1 MCSPRCGNLW
11 LEPRSGQT
19 KDYKN
24 WYFLFLG
31 WSRSKGKGQKAGWF
45 AIKTKCSSVATYQPA
60 DCCCSEPAL
69 CKFNNAYSLV
79 QIGQHLIEMKF
90 ILAKNKLTN
99 VSLGVQQQ
107 PYTHS
112 SRDFASYFEKC
123 KILRNN
129 THVGGKIIAI
139 HVHHIRSNKLSISAH

>member
-1 MCSPRCGNLW
+1 VYGCCWTSS
-11 LEPRSGQT
+11 ETFVS
-19 KDYKN
+19 
-24 WYFLFLG
+24 LFLARINFISMICCPISTREYALLNLHSAG
-31 WSRSKGKGQKAGWF
+31 SLQQQSAGWY
-45 AIKTKCSSVATYQPA
+45 VATLEHFVLIANQPA
-60 DCCCSEPAL
+60 FCPFPLLRDQPS
-69 CKFNNAYSLV
+69 
-79 QIGQHLIEMKF
+79 EMKF

-123 KILRNN
+123 KIPKNN

-139 HVHHIRSNKLSISAH
+139 HVHHIRSNKLNISAH